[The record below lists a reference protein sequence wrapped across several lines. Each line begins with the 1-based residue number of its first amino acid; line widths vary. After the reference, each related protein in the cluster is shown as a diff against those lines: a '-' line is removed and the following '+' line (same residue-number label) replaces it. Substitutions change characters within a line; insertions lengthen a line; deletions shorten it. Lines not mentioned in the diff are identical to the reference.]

1 MLYVRQSKYLDV
13 VSGVSPA
20 ISGCLGRTGRSCCEP
35 GSLVIRNKKGGICP
49 LADPI
54 GI

>member
-1 MLYVRQSKYLDV
+1 LRQSKYLDV
-13 VSGVSPA
+13 VIEVSPA
-20 ISGCLGRTGRSCCEP
+20 ISGCLGRTGGCCCEAAWL
-35 GSLVIRNKKGGICP
+35 LVIDIKKGGICP

>member
-1 MLYVRQSKYLDV
+1 VRQSKYLDV
-13 VSGVSPA
+13 VIEVSPA
-20 ISGCLGRTGRSCCEP
+20 ISGCLGRAGSCYCEP
-35 GSLVIRNKKGGICP
+35 GSLMVINKKGGLCP